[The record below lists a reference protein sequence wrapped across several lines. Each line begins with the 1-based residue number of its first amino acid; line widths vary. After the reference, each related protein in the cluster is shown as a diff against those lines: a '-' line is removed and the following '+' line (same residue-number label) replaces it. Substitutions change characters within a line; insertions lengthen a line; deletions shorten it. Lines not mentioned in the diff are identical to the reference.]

1 MSAVRKRVVIA
12 GLGDAGLLVA
22 IELARDFDVVG
33 VSPKPCLV
41 SGQELGVRLARPE
54 EWKRD
59 FLIGFE
65 RYRALDS
72 ARIVHGRVVSVDPAM
87 RSVRVGHAD
96 GRTSE
101 ETWDALVLS
110 PGVTNGFW
118 RNAQFEDLEGVERGI
133 RDASGAV
140 AGARTLAV
148 VGGGAAGVSAAL
160 NLAAGQPERAVHLF
174 FGQDRPLPAYHPRI
188 RTRVE
193 RSLRDAGVALH
204 PGCRAVV
211 PEGFG
216 LDGFTRGPLGFST
229 GQVPFAADL
238 TLWAIGRT
246 RPNSGFSPSEMLDP
260 HGCIRTARNL
270 RVPGHPNVF
279 AVGDAAATDP
289 NRSSAR
295 NRGYGVVAHNVRAL
309 LAGGE
314 SSLRSFE
321 APAHRWG
328 SILGVQPDG
337 LRVFDSRGRS
347 FRMPRWFVDRVL
359 FPIVVRKAIYGG
371 IRPPRSAAERG
382 A

>member
-1 MSAVRKRVVIA
+1 VRGVRKRVLVA

-22 IELARDFDVVG
+22 IELSRDFDVVG
-33 VSPKPCLV
+33 VSPKPALV
-41 SGQELGVRLARPE
+41 SGQELGVRLARPD

-59 FLIGFE
+59 FLIEFE
-65 RYRALDS
+65 RYQGLDGV
-72 ARIVHGRVVSVDPAM
+72 RIVRGRVVSVDPALGSL
-87 RSVRVGHAD
+87 RIEHAD
-96 GRTSE
+96 GHASE
-101 ETWDALVLS
+101 ESWDALVLS

-118 RNAQFEDLEGVERGI
+118 RNAEFEDFASIERGI

-140 AGARTLAV
+140 AGVRTLAV
-148 VGGGAAGVSAAL
+148 VGGGASGVSAAL
-160 NLAAGQPERAVHLF
+160 NLAAGHPERSVHLF

-188 RTRVE
+188 RAQIE
-193 RSLRDAGVALH
+193 RSLRDAGVSLH
-204 PGCRAVV
+204 PGHRARV
-211 PEGFG
+211 PEGFA
-216 LDGFTRGPLGFST
+216 LDGFTRDPLCFST
-229 GQVPFAADL
+229 GQAPFSADL
-238 TLWAIGRT
+238 TLWTIGRM
-246 RPNSGFSPSEMLDP
+246 RPNTGFVPPEMLDA
-260 HGCIRTARNL
+260 HGFIRTDRNL

-295 NRGYGVVAHNVRAL
+295 NRGYGVVAHNVRVL
-309 LAGGE
+309 LGGRE
-314 SSLRSFE
+314 SSLRTFE

-359 FPIVVRKAIYGG
+359 FPIVVRKAIYRG
-371 IRPPRSAAERG
+371 IRPPRSERRRG